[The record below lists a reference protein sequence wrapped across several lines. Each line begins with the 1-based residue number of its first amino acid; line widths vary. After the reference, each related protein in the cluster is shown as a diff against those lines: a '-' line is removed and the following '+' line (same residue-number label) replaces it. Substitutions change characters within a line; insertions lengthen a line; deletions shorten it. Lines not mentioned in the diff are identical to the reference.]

1 MEMVMAMRRMRRR
14 TDLRDEG
21 FTLTELLVVIVI
33 IGILAAVA
41 VPLYINQQSRA
52 RDSAAQS
59 DVSGLGR
66 EIQMQLVT
74 EDVRRI
80 RVGYGPLVSG
90 GTAGV
95 TYRVSAGNGAA
106 GTWES
111 LGRVS
116 AHVFLAQAS
125 GAAQSKG
132 GTFVTS
138 PDGSW
143 TGFPLIIHDP
153 INPTA
158 TNLTETNWC
167 VHVSVDNGK
176 PTWGIWRYS
185 AQRGLED
192 GRCGQY

>member
-1 MEMVMAMRRMRRR
+1 MEKVMAMKSMRFRGK
-14 TDLRDEG
+14 RDDG

-66 EIQMQLVT
+66 EIQTQLVT
-74 EDVRRI
+74 ADVQRI
-80 RVGYGPLVSG
+80 RVGYSPLAG
-90 GTAGV
+90 GDTAGV
-95 TYRVSAGNGAA
+95 TYRVSAEAGAND
-106 GTWES
+106 TWES

-116 AHVFLAQAS
+116 AHVFLAQAN

-132 GTFVTS
+132 GAFVTH
-138 PDGSW
+138 PEGSW

-153 INPTA
+153 INPAA
-158 TNLTETNWC
+158 TVLSETNWC

-176 PTWGIWRYS
+176 TPWGTWRYS

-192 GRCGQY
+192 GRCGDI